1 MIKRILLSFVVALS
15 SVMATF
21 ANSLNGDNPSKYSY
35 YSCNIQVKD
44 NTSFNYRPSNFPKI
58 IYSFSIDGQ
67 ISIEKEDYLVRVL
80 LSDANGKEYLVMESY
95 KEIRGNVPSQFEDY
109 SEESFRLDGIS
120 IDSIKVYTRGVSLQI
135 KGLRCLTEKESLEKN
150 NSILTNYR
158 KKQSLEDNVR
168 RINEYNEKNRKL
180 WYADVTWLSQQSY
193 EVKKRVPVYAG
204 TGCPTTKETIT
215 LSKEAEEIGADVLS
229 VIVPYFA
236 AASQDELYDHFK
248 AVAES
253 VKIPVVLYNIP
264 ARTGN
269 ALAPATV
276 ARLAKDVPNILGAKD
291 SSGNFDNM
299 KQYIELTSNI
309 GKDFSVLSGN
319 DSLILP
325 ALVFGGKGGIAGC
338 ANVFPRTM
346 VEIYEALR
354 PATWNARKKFRTV

>member
-1 MIKRILLSFVVALS
+1 MVEIKGIIPPILTPMNDDETINEQELRHQVNRMIDAGVSGVFALGTNGEAYALS
-15 SVMATF
+15 H
-21 ANSLNGDNPSKYSY
+21 K
-35 YSCNIQVKD
+35 
-44 NTSFNYRPSNFPKI
+44 
-58 IYSFSIDGQ
+58 
-67 ISIEKEDYLVRVL
+67 EK
-80 LSDANGKEYLVMESY
+80 
-95 KEIRGNVPSQFEDY
+95 
-109 SEESFRLDGIS
+109 
-120 IDSIKVYTRGVSLQI
+120 LQI
-135 KGLRCLTEKESLEKN
+135 LKVVVDETKH
-150 NSILTNYR
+150 
-158 KKQSLEDNVR
+158 
-168 RINEYNEKNRKL
+168 
-180 WYADVTWLSQQSY
+180 
-193 EVKKRVPVYAG
+193 RVPVYAG

-236 AASQDELYDHFK
+236 AASQDELYAHYK

-276 ARLAKDVPNILGAKD
+276 ARLAKDIPNVMGAKD

-299 KQYIELTSNI
+299 KQYIELTTGI

-325 ALVFGGKGGIAGC
+325 ALCFGGKGGIAGC

-346 VEIYEALR
+346 VEIYEAFTAGDFERAKKVQDSIRIFRNCFKYGNPNTIVKMAAGLLGDPVGPCRR
-354 PATWNARKKFRTV
+354 PFSSITPEGLEALKKTLETCKANGMK

>member
-1 MIKRILLSFVVALS
+1 MTLIKGIIPPILTPMNDDESINYSELRNQVNRMIDAKVSGVFALGTNGEAYALS
-15 SVMATF
+15 H
-21 ANSLNGDNPSKYSY
+21 K
-35 YSCNIQVKD
+35 
-44 NTSFNYRPSNFPKI
+44 
-58 IYSFSIDGQ
+58 
-67 ISIEKEDYLVRVL
+67 EKV
-80 LSDANGKEYLVMESY
+80 
-95 KEIRGNVPSQFEDY
+95 EILKNVVDE
-109 SEESFRLDGIS
+109 
-120 IDSIKVYTRGVSLQI
+120 
-135 KGLRCLTEKESLEKN
+135 
-150 NSILTNYR
+150 
-158 KKQSLEDNVR
+158 
-168 RINEYNEKNRKL
+168 
-180 WYADVTWLSQQSY
+180 A
-193 EVKKRVPVYAG
+193 KKRVPVYAG
-204 TGCPTTKETIT
+204 TGCPTTRETIT

-236 AASQDELYDHFK
+236 AASQDELYDHFR

-276 ARLAKDVPNILGAKD
+276 AKLAKDVPNILGAKD

-346 VEIYEALR
+346 VEIYEAFEAGDMERAKKVQDSIRIFRNCFKYGNPNTLVKLAAGLLGNPVGPCRR
-354 PATWNARKKFRTV
+354 PFSKITPEGMEALKKTLETCKANGLH